1 MLALSRL
8 QMNHLFEKKLV
19 TRKVVMNAMGFVI
32 TLVVLVKQ
40 KSSDERCEYGR
51 VNDQNQYEPIPCC
64 FERRVVQNGEA
75 WRLCL
80 LQGQFSMNF
89 VVKCRVLSG
98 AISRT

>member
-51 VNDQNQYEPIPCC
+51 VNDQNQYEPIPSC
-64 FERRVVQNGEA
+64 FKSRVMQDGEA
-75 WRLCL
+75 WQIRL
-80 LQGQFSMNF
+80 LQCQLGMNF
-89 VVKCRVLSG
+89 VVERRVL
-98 AISRT
+98 RL